1 MRTMAAAFA
10 VLLAMIFTTLPAR
23 AEEDKWKFE
32 VTPYVWAAGFKGD
45 VTVNGREGS
54 VDKSFS
60 DLVKFVDAAGSVLGV
75 AQYGHWVAW
84 GQGDYMS
91 LSDDLDR
98 PPGGGKLKS
107 DLTIATVAV
116 GYQFDGWKEGQTFDV
131 MIGEQHTR
139 LDTTLTLNGPLGFSG
154 ERKNNINDTVL
165 VLRPSLPL
173 SERWRFNPTLA
184 YGKGDSDKTYTL
196 WPQFQ
201 YQITKTWE
209 TRIGYR
215 KLHYEFD
222 GNNGNK
228 LDIDLAGFIL
238 GFGAIF

>member
-139 LDTTLTLNGPLGFSG
+139 VDTTLTLNALGSV
-154 ERKNNINDTVL
+154 ERKNNINDTFLFV
-165 VLRPSLPL
+165 RPSLPL
-173 SERWRFNPTLA
+173 SERWRFNPTMV
-184 YGKGDSDKTYTL
+184 YGKSNSDTTYTL

-215 KLHYEFD
+215 KLHYSFD
-222 GNNGNK
+222 KDNGNK
-228 LDIDLAGFIL
+228 FDAELRGFIL
-238 GFGAIF
+238 GFGATF